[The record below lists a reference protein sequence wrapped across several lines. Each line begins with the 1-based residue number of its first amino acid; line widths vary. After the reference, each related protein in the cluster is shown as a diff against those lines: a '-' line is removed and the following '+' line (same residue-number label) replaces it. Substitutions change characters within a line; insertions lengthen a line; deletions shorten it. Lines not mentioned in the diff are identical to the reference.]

1 MIDYVDEEKEGY
13 VTKGVTTLALFL
25 IKLTFAI
32 LEKQEKWFD
41 TAWPMHIRK
50 LMLLCKRKILC
61 MKKLS

>member
-32 LEKQEKWFD
+32 LEKQGKMVD
-41 TAWPMHIRK
+41 TDLA
-50 LMLLCKRKILC
+50 
-61 MKKLS
+61 